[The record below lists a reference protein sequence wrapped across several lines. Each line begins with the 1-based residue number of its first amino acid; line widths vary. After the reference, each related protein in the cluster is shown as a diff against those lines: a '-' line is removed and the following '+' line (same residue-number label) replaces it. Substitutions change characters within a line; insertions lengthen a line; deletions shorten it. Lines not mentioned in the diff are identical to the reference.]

1 MVQVDGSKVGMQHNF
16 VKAILNYSFLADP
29 KFSVNRLRMP
39 LLFESLVGV
48 SGSATS
54 GSAMSPATEE
64 DGAGASA
71 VVSACAS
78 LPEGRAS
85 SPNEIDPTPAPSYP
99 GAEAG
104 ASPVVGC
111 SRAGAFSSRRD
122 N

>member
-1 MVQVDGSKVGMQHNF
+1 
-16 VKAILNYSFLADP
+16 
-29 KFSVNRLRMP
+29 MP

-54 GSAMSPATEE
+54 GSALSPATEE

-71 VVSACAS
+71 VVSASA
-78 LPEGRAS
+78 LPEGWAS